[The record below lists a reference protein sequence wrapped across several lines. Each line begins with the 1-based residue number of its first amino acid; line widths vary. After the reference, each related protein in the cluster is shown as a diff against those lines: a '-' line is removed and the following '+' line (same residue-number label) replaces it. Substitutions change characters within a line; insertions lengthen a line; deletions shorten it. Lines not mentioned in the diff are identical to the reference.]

1 MYYIYSVE
9 SGGRKHMA
17 YLILFMVE
25 KTRTNNLFP
34 VFSGEWM
41 FMNTRVFQNEGRDS
55 FLHQ

>member
-1 MYYIYSVE
+1 MT
-9 SGGRKHMA
+9 